1 MREKCNFEV
10 FALGRES
17 SDILAMPRR
26 PAIRSSDVD
35 AAVAA
40 LEARGIRPCA
50 IDLLP
55 TGAIRVHIAPPQAD
69 AVDDLDRELAA
80 FEARNGQH

>member
-1 MREKCNFEV
+1 M
-10 FALGRES
+10 S
-17 SDILAMPRR
+17 RR

-40 LEARGIRPCA
+40 LEARGIRPFA

-55 TGAIRVHIAPPQAD
+55 TGAVRVHLAPLETDTVSA
-69 AVDDLDRELAA
+69 LDRELAE
-80 FEARNGQH
+80 FEARHGKG